1 MSTIRVHQ
9 TTTSTREGKNVK
21 GRVLGFAL
29 GIFGERVPG
38 RQLEKSVRAIE
49 GRNGT
54 ARAGNFK

>member
-1 MSTIRVHQ
+1 MR
-9 TTTSTREGKNVK
+9 STREGKNVI

-54 ARAGNFK
+54 ARAGDFK